1 MNELQKELVELAIEH
16 VTQNGG
22 TVRVELCQAHHVD
35 VKLERNRVELS
46 SY

>member
-22 TVRVELCQAHHVD
+22 TVRVELCNNSHVD
-35 VKLERNRVELS
+35 ITFTNNKVVINT
-46 SY
+46 Y